1 MSGLTVFLMGTQRF
15 SEMQPFTG
23 MRFALGGGLL
33 LSMGLFLVGVAMLTL
48 NILVFIKVIKMEKMM
63 RNKAKET
70 HTE

>member
-1 MSGLTVFLMGTQRF
+1 MSGLTVFLMGILRF
-15 SEMQPFTG
+15 NGMQPFTG

-33 LSMGLFLVGVAMLTL
+33 LAVGLFLVGVAMLTM

-63 RNKAKET
+63 RKQAKET